1 MSKPSESTLRSLPR
15 WKQVARPGNTDLLIC
30 ALAVA
35 TLLLAAPAR
44 AGVTHAATGLPPA
57 VTAEPDPA
65 ATPVYQLRCWQ
76 NGRLLFEEH
85 LARLPSDGATYGLR
99 IGGSDRNQRPVYV
112 AETQN
117 ATCLIRSVVPERTW
131 PRGQN

>member
-1 MSKPSESTLRSLPR
+1 MSKPSESMLHPLPR
-15 WKQVARPGNTDLLIC
+15 WNQAGQPGTTELLLC
-30 ALAVA
+30 ALAAA

-44 AGVTHAATGLPPA
+44 AGVTNAATGVPPVVA
-57 VTAEPDPA
+57 AEPDPA
-65 ATPVYQLRCWQ
+65 ATPVHQLRCWQ

-85 LARLPSDGATYGLR
+85 LARLPADGATYGLR
-99 IGGSDRNQRPVYV
+99 ISGSDRNQRPVYV

-117 ATCLIRSVVPERTW
+117 ATCLIRSVLPERTW